1 MGDCVNS
8 VDLFRSILVV
18 SIFYRSLQI
27 KEIKMKKF
35 ILALALVSTPVTA
48 QDRVA
53 QYDFDKDGKV
63 SFEDINRYCS
73 VSASFFARA
82 DKNSDGF
89 LSNSEMRTAKG
100 YLFSRCEAEKQDA

>member
-1 MGDCVNS
+1 
-8 VDLFRSILVV
+8 
-18 SIFYRSLQI
+18 
-27 KEIKMKKF
+27 MKKF
-35 ILALALVSTPVTA
+35 ILALALVSTPIMA

-63 SFEDINRYCS
+63 SFEDVSRYCD
-73 VSASFFARA
+73 VSKVLFDRA

-89 LSNSEMRTAKG
+89 LSNSEMRTAKA

>member
-1 MGDCVNS
+1 
-8 VDLFRSILVV
+8 
-18 SIFYRSLQI
+18 
-27 KEIKMKKF
+27 MKKF
-35 ILALALVSTPVTA
+35 ILALALVSTPVMA

-63 SFEDINRYCS
+63 SFEDVNRFCT
-73 VSASFFARA
+73 VTASLFARA

-100 YLFSRCEAEKQDA
+100 YLFSRCMDTPKDA

>member
-1 MGDCVNS
+1 
-8 VDLFRSILVV
+8 
-18 SIFYRSLQI
+18 
-27 KEIKMKKF
+27 MKKL
-35 ILALALVSTPVTA
+35 IIGLMMLSAPAMA

-63 SFEDINRYCS
+63 SFEDVNRFCT
-73 VSASFFARA
+73 VSKSIFERA

-100 YLFSRCEAEKQDA
+100 YLFSRCLEVPKDA